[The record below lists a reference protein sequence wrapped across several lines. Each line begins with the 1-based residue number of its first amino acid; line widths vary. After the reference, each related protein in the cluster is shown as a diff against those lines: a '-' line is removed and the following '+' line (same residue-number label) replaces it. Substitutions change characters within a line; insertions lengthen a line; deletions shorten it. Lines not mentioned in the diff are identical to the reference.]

1 MLEEV
6 GPILKAVDNKALT
19 NLKVLSNFATRVGK
33 GREVGK
39 ALGTVKSLSVESILS
54 RVYSIQRG
62 VVSTRYVVSEATLQI
77 FRENRMKLLQKLLQE
92 PENADLILSVIYDN
106 GLQSYDTRV
115 RWVNFMRSWAGFT
128 GEEMSDE
135 ELLEQTRNKL
145 FDYPRKK
152 QD

>member
-1 MLEEV
+1 M
-6 GPILKAVDNKALT
+6 
-19 NLKVLSNFATRVGK
+19 
-33 GREVGK
+33 
-39 ALGTVKSLSVESILS
+39 S

-77 FRENRMKLLQKLLQE
+77 FRENRMNLLQRLLND

-115 RWVNFMRSWAGFT
+115 RWINFMRSWAGFT

-145 FDYPRKK
+145 FDYPQKK